1 MKFLGQ
7 AEAAAFLREHP
18 TQSDRLQPWLSE
30 IRFRNWRNAAA
41 LAADFRSAD
50 TSASP
55 RVVFRFGPPA
65 LVIET
70 LVDFRNQIVL
80 LTAIHLAASTTSQI
94 N

>member
-1 MKFLGQ
+1 MKLLGQ
-7 AEAAAFLREHP
+7 AEAAAFLQGHP
-18 TQSDRLQPWLSE
+18 TQADRLQAWLSE
-30 IRFRNWRNAAA
+30 IRFRRWRNSDA

-55 RVVFRFGPPA
+55 KVVFHLGRPT

-70 LVDFRNQIVL
+70 LVDFRKEIVL
-80 LTAIHLAASTTSQI
+80 LTEIRMAVSTPVHI